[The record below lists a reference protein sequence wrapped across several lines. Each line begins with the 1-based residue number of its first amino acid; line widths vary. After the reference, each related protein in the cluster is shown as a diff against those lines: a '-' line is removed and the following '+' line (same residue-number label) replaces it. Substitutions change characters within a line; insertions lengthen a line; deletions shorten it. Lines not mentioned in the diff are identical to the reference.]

1 MNTYK
6 DFFTINNFK
15 EIKEEFQL
23 KNNILVFSNFNK
35 KLHEEYIENRKEI
48 VESYFENLQKDLL
61 NNTIKIEDYYA
72 LFLLEDGFDESQSKF
87 FSNYFLQYI
96 KSLNIAISNKYYSD
110 EILDFT
116 WNVLDRIFHECFHC
130 EPEFEEEYLNELIKL
145 KNQIEEIDSQDE
157 HLLKQ
162 KIEQFI

>member
-6 DFFTINNFK
+6 DFLIINNFK

-72 LFLLEDGFDESQSKF
+72 LFLLEDGFDESQSTF

-96 KSLNIAISNKYYSD
+96 KSL
-110 EILDFT
+110 T